1 MITEQ
6 HVCNYAILRYL
17 PYREREEF
25 VNVGVLVT
33 CSQPCFWHFYAE
45 TKMSDRIKDF
55 FPNQDVGKY
64 EAAFKAFQVEM
75 TRRKGIAYTPHTL
88 QMAFNETVRI
98 RESVFRFGEPRTIMT
113 DNPKELVDKL
123 FARYVEMKTPEQEEA
138 QVPSA

>member
-1 MITEQ
+1 MNIPK

-33 CSQPCFWHFYAE
+33 CSNPCIWHFYAE
-45 TKMSDRIKDF
+45 TKMPERIKRF
-55 FPNQDVGKY
+55 FPNQDVGRY
-64 EAAFKAFQVEM
+64 EAAFESFYAEM
-75 TRRKGIAYTPHTL
+75 ERKKGMAYTPKTI
-88 QMAFNETVRI
+88 QIAFKETVRI
-98 RESVFRFGEPRTIMT
+98 RESVLRLGEPRTIMT
-113 DNPKELVDKL
+113 DSPKELVDKL